1 VERPTELTLSVS
13 MQMIL
18 PNCLMTVSLLALS
31 TKVIAATFPILRVA
45 LKAEFPKWESLK
57 SNPEKV
63 ARFSSPKND
72 RQRPSISPA
81 THTGELR
88 YTSSGCTVFIA
99 PAARIETG
107 TSMTR
112 AAFIVVIALVPFSM
126 SAKQD
131 SLSVPRS
138 LVQLHELGLDLS
150 PHGITA
156 NSCISIQ
163 SDGHFH
169 LELRLQ
175 QLPNDFATLHIY
187 EASLNDFQ
195 LRRLRSLLDTQNIKD
210 LGTYTPPV
218 LPMGLSAFASFDAH
232 ITREDR
238 IQSVGYFTWDQRL
251 GDPGQSP
258 RSTPHTVKEQW
269 RTSEIA
275 LLPLVQWFHEI
286 EAHKWPEVPRSSSNL
301 CNLNVE

>member
-1 VERPTELTLSVS
+1 MR
-13 MQMIL
+13 
-18 PNCLMTVSLLALS
+18 
-31 TKVIAATFPILRVA
+31 VIWDGVGSFYPWCGV
-45 LKAEFPKWESLK
+45 
-57 SNPEKV
+57 
-63 ARFSSPKND
+63 SPK
-72 RQRPSISPA
+72 PSRSA
-81 THTGELR
+81 QAKLR
-88 YTSSGCTVFIA
+88 YTDSACVAFVAMS
-99 PAARIETG
+99 PSYRRD

-112 AAFIVVIALVPFSM
+112 VAIIVVIALVPFSM

-131 SLSVPRS
+131 SPPVPKS
-138 LVQLHELGLDLS
+138 LATLHELGLDLG
-150 PHGITA
+150 PHGITS

-163 SDGHFH
+163 SDGRFH

-195 LRRLRSLLDTQNIKD
+195 LQRLRSLLDSQTIKD
-210 LGTYTPPV
+210 LGPFTPPV

-232 ITREDR
+232 IAREDR
-238 IQSVGYFTWDQRL
+238 IQSVGYFTWNQRL

-258 RSTPHTVKEQW
+258 QSTPDAVKEQW

-275 LLPLVQWFHEI
+275 LLPLVQWLHEI
-286 EAHKWPEVPRSSSNL
+286 EADKWPEAPRSSSNL